1 MGESRLPVHFYRG
14 GKMDLKWSD
23 IRRDWASPP
32 NWVSYIR
39 LLLVIPISLLV
50 LQLGAAGWVGFV
62 LLLVAALSDK
72 LDGWLAKRNDGQWIT
87 TWGKFIDPIIDKLLV
102 IIVMIVVCTQ
112 LVGEVQVWVL
122 GVAAVTLIREI
133 VVMYVK
139 SRQPIESAAEAGR
152 FSMVAQ
158 SAGLLWL
165 CLPLAWGHG
174 DLVLIAPLLIGLGA
188 SLASGWAYLAP
199 YLATRRRIRRT

>member
-1 MGESRLPVHFYRG
+1 
-14 GKMDLKWSD
+14 MDLKWSD

-32 NWVSYIR
+32 NWVSYVR
-39 LLLVIPISLLV
+39 LLLVIPVSMLV
-50 LQLGAAGWVGFV
+50 LHSGVAGWIGFA

-72 LDGWLAKRNDGQWIT
+72 LDGWLAKRDEGRWIT

-102 IIVMIVVCTQ
+102 IIVMIVVCTRLSGEAQ
-112 LVGEVQVWVL
+112 LWVL
-122 GVAAVTLIREI
+122 GVAVVTLVREI

-139 SRQPIESAAEAGR
+139 SRQPVESAGEAGR
-152 FSMVAQ
+152 FSMVMQ
-158 SAGLLWL
+158 SAGLVWL
-165 CLPLAWGHG
+165 CLPLVWGHN

-199 YLATRRRIRRT
+199 YLVIRRRVRRA